1 MKLLRKFVLAAAV
14 LLAGANVA
22 NAQSLSDLLGKLKG
36 GSNTENTSDAN
47 NNSTGS
53 TLGNILNGVAGVLT
67 GSDLKVKD
75 LEGNWQASGP
85 AVSFKGDNFL
95 KKAGGEA
102 ASATIENKIKPYFS
116 KYGLNDAQF
125 TVNNDSTF
133 VLTIKKVKLSG
144 TISQAEG
151 DEKGVFVLNFQALKK
166 VNLGKMNIYIQ
177 KSALKPN
184 QLDLMFDATKLMRIV
199 EGVGKISGISI
210 AKTMSSLLSS
220 YDGMCAGFQMNKV
233 Q

>member
-1 MKLLRKFVLAAAV
+1 MKLFRKLVLATAV
-14 LLAGANVA
+14 IIACANVA
-22 NAQSLSDLLGKLKG
+22 NAQSLSDLLGKIKG
-36 GSNTENTSDAN
+36 GSGSGNDS
-47 NNSTGS
+47 GS
-53 TLGNILNGVAGVLT
+53 TIGNILNGVAGVLT
-67 GSDLKVKD
+67 GSDLQVKD

-102 ASATIENKIKPYFS
+102 AAATIEGKIKPYYE
-116 KYGLNDAQF
+116 KYGLNNSSF

-133 VLTIKKVKLSG
+133 VLAIGKVKLSG
-144 TISQAEG
+144 TIEQAEG

-166 VNLGKMNIYIQ
+166 VNLGKMNIYVQ
-177 KSALKPN
+177 KSPLKPN
-184 QLDLMFDATKLMRIV
+184 QLDFMFDATKLMRIV

-220 YDGMCAGFQMNKV
+220 YDGMCVGFQMTKV

>member
-1 MKLLRKFVLAAAV
+1 MKLLRKIVLATAV
-14 LLAGANVA
+14 IIACANVA
-22 NAQSLSDLLGKLKG
+22 NAQSLSDLLGKIKG
-36 GSNTENTSDAN
+36 GSGSGSD
-47 NNSTGS
+47 SGS
-53 TLGNILNGVAGVLT
+53 TIGNILNGVAGVLT
-67 GSDLKVKD
+67 GSDLQVKD
-75 LEGNWQASGP
+75 LVGNWQSSGP

-102 ASATIENKIKPYFS
+102 AAATIESKIKPYYQ
-116 KYGLNDAQF
+116 KYGLNNSSF

-133 VLTIKKVKLSG
+133 VLAIGKVKLSG
-144 TISQAEG
+144 TIEQAQG

-177 KSALKPN
+177 KSPLKPN
-184 QLDLMFDATKLMRIV
+184 QLDFMFDATKLMHIV

-210 AKTMSSLLSS
+210 AKTMSSILSS
-220 YDGMCAGFQMNKV
+220 YDGMCVGFQMTKV

>member
-1 MKLLRKFVLAAAV
+1 MKLLRKLVLAAAV
-14 LLAGANVA
+14 ITAFANVA
-22 NAQSLSDLLGKLKG
+22 NAQSLSDLLGKIKG
-36 GSNTENTSDAN
+36 NSGSGSD
-47 NNSTGS
+47 SGS
-53 TLGNILNGVAGVLT
+53 TIGNILNGVAGALT

-102 ASATIENKIKPYFS
+102 AAATIESKIKPYFS
-116 KYGLNDAQF
+116 KYGLNDATF

-144 TISQAEG
+144 SIQQAEG
-151 DEKGVFVLNFQALKK
+151 EDNGVFQLNFQALKK

-184 QLDLMFDATKLMRIV
+184 QMDLMFDATKLMRIV

-210 AKTMSSLLSS
+210 AKTMSSLLSQ
-220 YDGMCAGFQMNKV
+220 YDGMCVGFQMSKV